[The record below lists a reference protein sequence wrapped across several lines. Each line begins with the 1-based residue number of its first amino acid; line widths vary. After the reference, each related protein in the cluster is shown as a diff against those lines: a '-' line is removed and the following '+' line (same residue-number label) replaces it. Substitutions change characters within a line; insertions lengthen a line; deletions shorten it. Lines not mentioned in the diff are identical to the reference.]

1 MNSKTSIH
9 FIINTIS
16 GKGNNT
22 LDQNLVNSVFNPK
35 EYDTVL
41 KKTKTPKDIINHTTE
56 SLNERPCIIVAC
68 GGDGTINEV
77 GSLLVD
83 TPTKLG
89 IIRFGSGNSLA
100 RSLNIP
106 KQVFYA
112 LKVIKAGQTKK
123 IDIGLI
129 NQRCFFCNVSLGVTA
144 KIIHHYSINQNR
156 GLSAYML
163 AIAKVIFKK
172 ATPRTI
178 KIKIDEKET
187 ELKPY
192 LFFISNSGLIGYNLS
207 LTPEAPLDDGQLHLL
222 YTDKMSFIEKLVFI
236 YSVVT
241 KSVLKSE
248 KIHRTKFESLELFST
263 PKENFLIQIDG
274 ESVLTK
280 KDTLRISIKK
290 KALQVL
296 APKP

>member
-22 LDQNLVNSVFNPK
+22 LDQNLVNSVFNSK
-35 EYDTVL
+35 EYHTVF
-41 KKTKTPKDIINHTTE
+41 KKTKSPKDIINHTTE
-56 SLNERPCIIVAC
+56 SLKEHPSIIVAC

-77 GSLLVD
+77 GSLLVN

-106 KQVFYA
+106 KQVFCA

-129 NQRCFFCNVSLGVTA
+129 NQRYFFCNASLGITA
-144 KIIHHYSINQNR
+144 KIIHHYSTNQRR

-163 AIAKVIFKK
+163 AIAKVVFK
-172 ATPRTI
+172 TP
-178 KIKIDEKET
+178 
-187 ELKPY
+187 P
-192 LFFISNSGLIGYNLS
+192 
-207 LTPEAPLDDGQLHLL
+207 PAQ
-222 YTDKMSFIEKLVFI
+222 
-236 YSVVT
+236 
-241 KSVLKSE
+241 
-248 KIHRTKFESLELFST
+248 
-263 PKENFLIQIDG
+263 
-274 ESVLTK
+274 
-280 KDTLRISIKK
+280 
-290 KALQVL
+290 
-296 APKP
+296 

>member
-22 LDQNLVNSVFNPK
+22 LNQNLVNSVFNPK
-35 EYDTVL
+35 EYHTVL
-41 KKTKTPKDIINHTTE
+41 KKTKTPTDIINFTKE
-56 SLNERPCIIVAC
+56 SLKDRPCTIVAC

-77 GSLLVD
+77 GSLLVNSL
-83 TPTKLG
+83 TKLG

-106 KQVFYA
+106 KQVLFA

-123 IDIGLI
+123 IDVGLI
-129 NQRCFFCNVSLGVTA
+129 NNRHFFCNLSLGVTA
-144 KIIHHYSINQNR
+144 KIIHHYSTNQNR

-163 AIAKVIFKK
+163 AITRVIFKK

-178 KIKIDEKET
+178 KIKIDKKEI

-207 LTPEAPLDDGQLHLL
+207 LTPGTPLDDGQLNLL
-222 YTDKMSFIEKLVFI
+222 YTDEMSFIEKLVFI

-248 KIHRTKFESLELFST
+248 KIHRIKFESLDLFSI
-263 PKENFLIQIDG
+263 PKEKFLIQIDG

-280 KDTLRISIKK
+280 KGTLQISIKK

-296 APKP
+296 TSKP

>member
-22 LDQNLVNSVFNPK
+22 LKQNLVNSVFNPK
-35 EYDTVL
+35 EYHTVL
-41 KKTKTPKDIINHTTE
+41 KKTKTPIDIINYTKE
-56 SLNERPCIIVAC
+56 SLKDHPCTIVAC

-77 GSLLVD
+77 GSLLVNSL
-83 TPTKLG
+83 TKLG

-129 NQRCFFCNVSLGVTA
+129 NKRYFFCNVSLGITA
-144 KIIHHYSINQNR
+144 KIIHHYSTNPKR
-156 GLSAYML
+156 GFSAYIL
-163 AIAKVIFKK
+163 AIAKVIFK
-172 ATPRTI
+172 TPPPRTI
-178 KIKIDEKET
+178 KIKIDKKET

-192 LFFISNSGLIGYNLS
+192 FFFISNSGLIGYNLS
-207 LTPEAPLDDGQLHLL
+207 LTPEAPLDDGKLHLL
-222 YTDKMSFIEKLVFI
+222 CAEEMSLIEKLVFI

-241 KSVLKSE
+241 KSVLKQE
-248 KIHRTKFESLELFST
+248 KTHRIKFESLELFST

-280 KDTLRISIKK
+280 KDTLQISIKK

-296 APKP
+296 VPKP

>member
-22 LDQNLVNSVFNPK
+22 LNQNLVNSVFNPK
-35 EYDTVL
+35 EYHTIL
-41 KKTKTPKDIINHTTE
+41 KKTKTPTDIINFTKE
-56 SLNERPCIIVAC
+56 SLKDHPCTIVAC

-77 GSLLVD
+77 GSLLVNSL
-83 TPTKLG
+83 TKLG

-123 IDIGLI
+123 IDVGLI
-129 NQRCFFCNVSLGVTA
+129 NNRYFFCNLGLGITA

-163 AIAKVIFKK
+163 AITRVIFKK

-178 KIKIDEKET
+178 KIKIDKKEI

-207 LTPEAPLDDGQLHLL
+207 LTPGTPLDDGQLNLL
-222 YTDKMSFIEKLVFI
+222 YTDEMSFIEKLVFI

-248 KIHRTKFESLELFST
+248 KIHRIKFDSLDLFSI
-263 PKENFLIQIDG
+263 PKEKFLIQIDG

-280 KDTLRISIKK
+280 KDTLQISIKK

-296 APKP
+296 TSKP

>member
-1 MNSKTSIH
+1 VNSKTSIH

-22 LDQNLVNSVFNPK
+22 LNQNLVNSVFNSK
-35 EYDTVL
+35 EYHTVL
-41 KKTKTPKDIINHTTE
+41 KKSKTPTDIIKHTTE
-56 SLNERPCIIVAC
+56 SLKERPCTIVAC

-83 TPTKLG
+83 SQTKLG

-106 KQVFYA
+106 NQVFYA
-112 LKVIKAGQTKK
+112 LKIIKAGHSKK

-129 NQRCFFCNVSLGVTA
+129 NQRYFFCNLSLGVTA
-144 KIIHHYSINQNR
+144 KIIHHYNINQKR
-156 GLSAYML
+156 GLTAYIL
-163 AIAKVIFKK
+163 AINKVFFKK

-178 KIKIDEKET
+178 KIKMDKKET
-187 ELKPY
+187 ELNPY
-192 LFFISNSGLIGYNLS
+192 LFFISNSGLIGYNFS
-207 LTPEAPLDDGQLHLL
+207 LTPEAPLDDGQLQLL

-236 YSVVT
+236 FSVVT
-241 KSVLKSE
+241 KSGLKSE
-248 KIHRTKFESLELFST
+248 KIHRTKFESLELFSI
-263 PKENFLIQIDG
+263 PKEKFLIQIDG

-280 KDTLRISIKK
+280 KDRLLISIKK

-296 APKP
+296 VPKP